1 MTPHHLGDPRM
12 PLAPTLL
19 LAAALLGGEE
29 KKEPQAPLFSTI
41 DLDRGESVEVKLRD
55 GSKASVKLLNV
66 KETRDSLR
74 AALRWADVA
83 VEINGRAAT
92 LNSGNYR
99 LPVSVGG
106 VQVDCPATKALYP
119 NHDKFEDSWG
129 LDKDVRLRLW
139 PERSPWI
146 EPGFVYPARQRWFAG
161 PTQIGNEPSYVDGGD
176 LPTLKRSIY
185 YHSGNDLGGCEGM
198 VDVVSACDGLVVSA

>member
-106 VQVDCPATKALYP
+106 VQVDRSEEHTSELQSLRHLVCRLLLEKKKKITKTT
-119 NHDKFEDSWG
+119 NHKTQENQGGSRKG
-129 LDKDVRLRLW
+129 AHKD
-139 PERSPWI
+139 
-146 EPGFVYPARQRWFAG
+146 
-161 PTQIGNEPSYVDGGD
+161 
-176 LPTLKRSIY
+176 
-185 YHSGNDLGGCEGM
+185 GCEYPQPT
-198 VDVVSACDGLVVSA
+198 